1 MNHIPETLDYTT
13 GCKMTD
19 SNQLFFFNSSLPDGT
34 TAEDLLR
41 SMGGSFGNIRGQNI
55 GNTYISYGLLKTL
68 FGHPVKVAHITNMW
82 AQDLSDSL
90 ADEINEK
97 YSHFVYILQDFI
109 RESFI
114 GLPNERLTHF
124 LEKIKI
130 PVVPMS
136 LCANSFNGFDPT
148 LASRLS
154 PGQKRFLALLS
165 EKSKLIGVRGYYSA
179 DILNQLGIKNVK
191 VVGCPSYFEN
201 GPIRVVTKKPYDADK
216 VITTATFFN
225 RGLPHTSHILQDEL
239 YFINLLFL
247 GGKALPSDTNIT
259 ARPFNLDEITT
270 SLQLLAKALTGRLE
284 FFSDLNQWSEFF
296 RNNNHCLTIG
306 TRLHSGMFSINNGVP
321 AIVTNPDAR
330 ARETCEYLKIPYDP
344 SIGSSSDVE
353 KIYEN
358 LNLDEMNN
366 AYPTLYKEFLSYLEA
381 HGLTPSPTSS
391 ETPCFEFPKMNKSN
405 DPSVTAELHRAFIE
419 LADSVEREVVTLQTF
434 GGEKAIRA
442 RNRLRVMERKYP
454 SLSSSTYYTYL
465 KRAFTP
471 D

>member
-1 MNHIPETLDYTT
+1 MNDP
-13 GCKMTD
+13 
-19 SNQLFFFNSSLPDGT
+19 NQLFFFNSSLPDGT
-34 TAEDLLR
+34 SAEDLLR

-55 GNTYISYGLLKTL
+55 GNTYISYGLLKAL
-68 FGHPVKVAHITNMW
+68 FGRPIEVDHITNMW
-82 AQDLSDSL
+82 AQDLQDSL

-97 YSHFVYILQDFI
+97 YSHFVFILQDYI
-109 RESFI
+109 RESFND
-114 GLPNERLTHF
+114 LPYERLTHF

-148 LASRLS
+148 LASRLI
-154 PGQKRFLALLS
+154 PEQKRFLAVLS

-225 RGLPHTSHILQDEL
+225 RGLPRTSHILQDEL

-247 GGKALPSDTNIT
+247 GGKALPPEANIT

-296 RNNNHCLTIG
+296 RSNCHCLTIG
-306 TRLHSGMFSINNGVP
+306 TRLHSGIFSINSSVP

-344 SIGSSSDVE
+344 SIGSTSNIQ
-353 KIYEN
+353 KIYED
-358 LNLDEMNN
+358 LNLDKMNS
-366 AYPTLYKEFLSYLEA
+366 AYPTLYKEFLSYVEA
-381 HGLTPSPTSS
+381 HDLTPAPMLA
-391 ETPCFEFPKMNKSN
+391 ETPCFEFPQMQKSN
-405 DPSVTAELHRAFIE
+405 DPSVTAELHRAFTK

-442 RNRLRVMERKYP
+442 RDRLRDMESKYP

-465 KRAFTP
+465 KRTFQP
-471 D
+471 P

>member
-165 EKSKLIGVRGYYSA
+165 
-179 DILNQLGIKNVK
+179 
-191 VVGCPSYFEN
+191 
-201 GPIRVVTKKPYDADK
+201 
-216 VITTATFFN
+216 
-225 RGLPHTSHILQDEL
+225 
-239 YFINLLFL
+239 
-247 GGKALPSDTNIT
+247 
-259 ARPFNLDEITT
+259 
-270 SLQLLAKALTGRLE
+270 
-284 FFSDLNQWSEFF
+284 
-296 RNNNHCLTIG
+296 
-306 TRLHSGMFSINNGVP
+306 
-321 AIVTNPDAR
+321 
-330 ARETCEYLKIPYDP
+330 
-344 SIGSSSDVE
+344 
-353 KIYEN
+353 
-358 LNLDEMNN
+358 
-366 AYPTLYKEFLSYLEA
+366 
-381 HGLTPSPTSS
+381 
-391 ETPCFEFPKMNKSN
+391 
-405 DPSVTAELHRAFIE
+405 
-419 LADSVEREVVTLQTF
+419 
-434 GGEKAIRA
+434 
-442 RNRLRVMERKYP
+442 
-454 SLSSSTYYTYL
+454 
-465 KRAFTP
+465 
-471 D
+471 